1 MERVTQKSKIM
12 SHLQSGQSITP
23 IDALE
28 RYGCFRLAA
37 IIHTL
42 KNDYG
47 MDIKTELIK
56 NKYGTKYGKYTMVKK
71 PVLSQYNSV
80 MSEDEDK
87 VSLLLKIYGYDNV
100 VFKYSISQDSRY
112 IRIAYWKPISKEDL
126 EQIHIHGNLQLEEIS
141 IYDDDCGYKYWYN
154 ITQKQVNGGNTNESI

>member
-56 NKYGTKYGKYTMVKK
+56 NKYGTKYGKYTLEHAVRGPDNMY
-71 PVLSQYNSV
+71 PIDIS
-80 MSEDEDK
+80 
-87 VSLLLKIYGYDNV
+87 GYSYTPPD
-100 VFKYSISQDSRY
+100 
-112 IRIAYWKPISKEDL
+112 YWKVKIQNPFGLNKVAFELYQKHDVYSLKGFI
-126 EQIHIHGNLQLEEIS
+126 QI
-141 IYDDDCGYKYWYN
+141 K
-154 ITQKQVNGGNTNESI
+154 